1 METLQTNKLEHV
13 PIGSIK
19 RKQNM
24 FELLNEDLEDCL
36 EILRQMTSCENKNEQ
51 LQILAE
57 NRISISDIK
66 KTVDL
71 CELVVYYN
79 DKINN
84 R

>member
-57 NRISISDIK
+57 NRINISDIK